1 MFDPEEFRPG
11 GSDNVFASEGDYAEA
26 AQAAQLVVLA
36 VTLGI
41 PEADLR
47 GPLLVEVPELAQ
59 ETINLLPLPPLY
71 LTDSWQLVDLIR
83 DRLVGPLVGP
93 PALWSS
99 GAPGQE
105 QLATLMQDS
114 GFVQEAWNEVLRSRD
129 PLTALAFVATH
140 LWSPS
145 SFLRAI
151 AIASLTRVDSGLRFL
166 ETAAL
171 ALLDGEDELRPLGEV
186 ALRNLRVEAVDSSP
200 SQQPPPNE
208 LVMPSSPRSILM
220 NGTFSGLASPADWFW
235 PTSGTANHIRGA
247 TPSDLYEDETSFYRW
262 GGSFSG
268 PGRRA
273 AAEQLDAWTKR
284 RELDGLHMVFA
295 HSHGGNVA
303 FDYLQR
309 GGAIELL
316 VLLHT
321 PIINRAS
328 SAWRAIAGNVG
339 RVLVL
344 STKLD
349 YVVWL
354 DRAAS
359 LPTFRLPLVRSLE
372 SVLGGK
378 AVTLS
383 RAVNEAWLSHTHYT
397 KEETWRRNNIAANV
411 AYHHAETHPR
421 S

>member
-11 GSDNVFASEGDYAEA
+11 RLDSVFASEGDYAEA

-36 VTLGI
+36 VTLGT
-41 PEADLR
+41 PETDLR
-47 GPLLVEVPELAQ
+47 TPLLVEVPELAQ
-59 ETINLLPLPPLY
+59 ETMSLSPLPPVY
-71 LTDSWQLVDLIR
+71 LTDSWQLVDLAR
-83 DRLVGPLVGP
+83 DRLVGPVVGLRLV
-93 PALWSS
+93 WST
-99 GAPGQE
+99 GAAGQE
-105 QLATLMQDS
+105 QLATLMQDPE
-114 GFVQEAWNEVLRSRD
+114 FVQEAWNEVLRSRD
-129 PLTALAFVATH
+129 PLTALAFVAAH

-145 SFLRAI
+145 PLLRAI
-151 AIASLTRVDSGLRFL
+151 AIASLTRVHPGLRFL
-166 ETAAL
+166 ETAAF
-171 ALLDGEDELRPLGEV
+171 ALLDVEDELRPLGEV
-186 ALRNLRVEAVDSSP
+186 ALRNLRVEAVGSSP
-200 SQQPPPNE
+200 FQRQPAGSIR
-208 LVMPSSPRSILM
+208 PSSARSILM
-220 NGTFSGLASPADWFW
+220 NGTFSGFASPADWFW
-235 PTSGTANHIRGA
+235 PTSDTANHIRSA
-247 TPSDLYEDETSFYRW
+247 TPSDLYADETSFYRW

-273 AAEQLDAWTKR
+273 AAEQLDAWAKR
-284 RELDGLHMVFA
+284 RQLDGLHMVFA

-303 FDYLQR
+303 FDYLQA

-321 PIINRAS
+321 PIINRPS
-328 SAWRAIAGNVG
+328 SAWRAIADNVG

-354 DRAAS
+354 ERAAS
-359 LPTFRLPLVRSLE
+359 LPTFRVPLVRSLE

-383 RAVNEAWLSHTHYT
+383 RGINEAWLSHTHYT

-411 AYHHAETHPR
+411 AYHHAETHPPV
-421 S
+421 